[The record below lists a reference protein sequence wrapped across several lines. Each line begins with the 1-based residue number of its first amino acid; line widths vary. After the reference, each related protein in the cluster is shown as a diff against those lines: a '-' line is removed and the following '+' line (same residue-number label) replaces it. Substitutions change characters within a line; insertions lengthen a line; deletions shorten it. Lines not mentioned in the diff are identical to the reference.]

1 MEIYILMVM
10 IRKEKVVVNMRI
22 KELFGKNLEGYASL
36 ERLGLDVFIFLWGY
50 YVIVVFF
57 FERGVCFS
65 VVVCI
70 NYLRIRLF
78 L

>member
-65 VVVCI
+65 VVVYI